1 MPAIKP
7 HIHSFF
13 QIIWFKTGNGKH
25 YVDFKT
31 YDVLDNA
38 MFFIA
43 PNEVHYFDDQEH
55 YEGVLLHFNHLFL
68 IQDESPL
75 DFMLNCSLFNNP
87 FQQPSCCIGAGI
99 DTLLDQYVLQ
109 MKGELESEELFGKE
123 IILRNYLKSFL
134 IQVQRRKKHFE
145 KVSELQSPIFDE
157 KRMVFMR
164 FINLID
170 ANYKKSFSV
179 AEYAK
184 LLHLSSRS
192 LSDLTQN
199 QINKTPL
206 QMIHERIILEAQRL
220 LLYSELNV
228 NQVGYRLGF
237 EDPSYFVKYF
247 KKYTSLSPSEFKK
260 SVS

>member
-1 MPAIKP
+1 
-7 HIHSFF
+7 
-13 QIIWFKTGNGKH
+13 
-25 YVDFKT
+25 
-31 YDVLDNA
+31 
-38 MFFIA
+38 
-43 PNEVHYFDDQEH
+43 
-55 YEGVLLHFNHLFL
+55 
-68 IQDESPL
+68 
-75 DFMLNCSLFNNP
+75 
-87 FQQPSCCIGAGI
+87 
-99 DTLLDQYVLQ
+99 
-109 MKGELESEELFGKE
+109 
-123 IILRNYLKSFL
+123 
-134 IQVQRRKKHFE
+134 
-145 KVSELQSPIFDE
+145 
-157 KRMVFMR
+157 MR

-199 QINKTPL
+199 QINKTPS